1 MSENTLHQEKPSK
14 YLTTLW
20 YLIRITIGAFVGW
33 FTIRVVSYFRRLFKQ
48 PYLPPYS
55 VDLKIGEFTPLHYRG
70 LAIATANL
78 QDGIEKRLLPDGSEK
93 LVLCAGRRNF
103 REPWARDLS
112 FASFGLVELDEYQA
126 VRESLEVFLIN
137 QRPSGQFPVKVRS
150 NAVFNRFLHSL
161 FRREQPIL
169 APLQPKYISGHS
181 TVSLDGNALLVV
193 ASLNYAARS
202 GDDQFLADHWPALK
216 QALLWLQGYAREDGL
231 LEQAAYSDWADT
243 IARKGRVLYTNV
255 VYWKALDDMAQ
266 SAAHL
271 GERVDEAH
279 FSSKAVGLR
288 TAINAYFW
296 RDDPGYYITS
306 KDFEN
311 LSSGGNLLA
320 IAWGLADTAQ
330 AKAILENMDR
340 FGMADPLPTKPV
352 YPPYPSR
359 FIALENRLG
368 RIGYYHTNAAWLW
381 LGAWHVIALSR
392 VGRLKEAQECLDRIS
407 EVIERDGAVHE
418 VFAPDGRHINGF
430 WYNSEAPFTWSA
442 GMVVYANFVLKRRL
456 AGENLLH

>member
-20 YLIRITIGAFVGW
+20 YLIRIAVGAFVGW
-33 FTIRVVSYFRRLFKQ
+33 FTFRAVSYFRRLFKQ

-55 VDLKIGEFTPLHYRG
+55 VDLKIGEFTPLQYRG

-112 FASFGLVELDEYQA
+112 FASFGLVELGEYQV
-126 VRESLEVFLIN
+126 VRESLEAFLIN
-137 QRPSGQFPVKVRS
+137 QRPSGQFPIKVRS
-150 NAVFNRFLHSL
+150 NGVFNRFLHSL

-169 APLQPKYISGHS
+169 APLQPKYMSGHG

-216 QALLWLQGYAREDGL
+216 QAWLWLQGYAREDGL

-243 IARKGRVLYTNV
+243 IARKGRVLYTNIA
-255 VYWKALDDMAQ
+255 YWKALNDMAQ

-271 GERVDEAH
+271 GEKVDEAH
-279 FSSKAVGLR
+279 FSSEAARLGSL
-288 TAINAYFW
+288 INAYFW
-296 RDDPGYYITS
+296 SDDLGYYITS
-306 KDFEN
+306 EGFEN

-320 IAWGLADTAQ
+320 IAWGLASPDQ
-330 AKAILENMDR
+330 ANAILAHMDR
-340 FGMADPLPTKPV
+340 FDMANPIPTKPV
-352 YPPYPSR
+352 YPPYPNR

-368 RIGYYHTNAAWLW
+368 RIGFYHTNAAWLW
-381 LGAWHVIALSR
+381 LGAWHVIALSQAR
-392 VGRLKEAQECLDRIS
+392 RFKEAQEYMDRIS
-407 EVIERDGAVHE
+407 EVIVRDGAVHE
-418 VFAPDGRHINGF
+418 VFAPDGRYINGF

-456 AGENLLH
+456 VGENLLH